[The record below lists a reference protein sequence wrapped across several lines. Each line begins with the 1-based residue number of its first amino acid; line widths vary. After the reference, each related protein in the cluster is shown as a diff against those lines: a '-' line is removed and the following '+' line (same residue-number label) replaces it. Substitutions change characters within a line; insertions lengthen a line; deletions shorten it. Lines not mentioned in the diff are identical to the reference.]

1 VNIRSIRNTLI
12 AVSAVLLLIL
22 TITPFL
28 EPYGSFTHLDGTPG
42 IMDHWNLWTSSNP
55 ISGTVYA
62 LGDILCHQMQSR
74 SFILNGSQMA
84 VCARDFSVLAGV
96 FIGLMITS
104 AGLRRNIGDRRLLYV
119 SILLI
124 ITMVVDWTAE
134 QITGADIL
142 SLRVITGILAGVGLA
157 ILAERY
163 LSRYDGGM

>member
-1 VNIRSIRNTLI
+1 MRNIMI

-42 IMDHWNLWTSSNP
+42 TMDHWNLWTSSNP

-84 VCARDFSVLAGV
+84 VCARDLSVLTGV
-96 FIGLMITS
+96 FIGLLMTA
-104 AGLRRNIGDRRLLYV
+104 AGLRRYV
-119 SILLI
+119 RDKRVLCISILLI
-124 ITMVVDWTAE
+124 ITMVIDWIAE
-134 QITGADIL
+134 HITGADIL

-163 LSRYDGGM
+163 LSRYDDTV